1 MPKGINVTE
10 GNFELI
16 KVMARDFWER
26 ITNDERIS
34 DEFRAFLERGNP
46 IDLMQINTQ
55 EDFSDQGGI

>member
-34 DEFRAFLERGNP
+34 DEFRGFLERGNP
-46 IDLMQINTQ
+46 IDLM
-55 EDFSDQGGI
+55 